1 MVQMVSGFA
10 SLINGGTYYQPHLV
24 TKITDSTGN
33 TISTVE
39 PKAVKQT
46 ISQSTSDKIRDYLQS
61 VVKEGT
67 GNTAKVDGY
76 SMGGKTGTAQKFP
89 RGNGKYLVSF
99 LDLVPL
105 CFPVYC
111 ELSFDPV
118 TSYPLFTPVFF
129 SSG

>member
-1 MVQMVSGFA
+1 MVSGFA

-67 GNTAKVDGY
+67 GNTAKWMDILWAV
-76 SMGGKTGTAQKFP
+76 KQEP
-89 RGNGKYLVSF
+89 HRSF
-99 LDLVPL
+99 RVETENILFHLWDLPHTTIRR
-105 CFPVYC
+105 Y
-111 ELSFDPV
+111 
-118 TSYPLFTPVFF
+118 
-129 SSG
+129 